1 MLKLQKKLKND
12 YGLVFN
18 DEDLLKTA
26 FTHSSFTNEERL
38 QRLQT
43 MNVWNFW
50 ETLPYLWLF
59 LIIFIGLILRN

>member
-26 FTHSSFTNEERL
+26 FTHSSFTNE
-38 QRLQT
+38 
-43 MNVWNFW
+43 
-50 ETLPYLWLF
+50 
-59 LIIFIGLILRN
+59 